1 MEFAYEA
8 LTADGTLVRDR
19 VKATDVAQAIE
30 SLRSQALVVL
40 QVEKATTPSQRT
52 SRLGAWRG
60 RQKVTERDLV
70 LFTRQMKM
78 LLEAGAAVVP
88 ALTTLEQQTAKP
100 AFRSI
105 LHKVRCAVEDGGR
118 LSEALRDNAS
128 IFTDVFCTMVAAGE
142 MTGTLPKVFDRLSD
156 LAYRRYQVRN
166 TIVGAMIY
174 PALVCVLSVF
184 VIGLLLGFVVPR
196 FRTLFLDLNAE
207 LPATTWFMLD
217 CSLLFTTYW
226 PVLLAAAVGL
236 TISACL
242 LSRNERFR
250 AKAGVAILKVP
261 LLGRLTARLIFA
273 SVLRV
278 WAALLQSRV
287 PLLEALQQSKGAIRN
302 RAFLEVIEKVEEAT
316 SSGGHVG
323 RTLAASPLVDPMLAS
338 AITTGEEN
346 GRLAEAVDF
355 ASTCADEDNAQLIGT
370 VTRIVEPA
378 LIALLGLIV
387 GLVAMALFL
396 PIFDL
401 ATLAGG

>member
-1 MEFAYEA
+1 MEFTYEA
-8 LTADGTLVRDR
+8 LTADGNLVRDR
-19 VKATDVAQAIE
+19 VKAADVAQAIE
-30 SLRSQALVVL
+30 CLRGQALVVL

-60 RQKVTERDLV
+60 GQKINERDLV

-88 ALTTLEQQTAKP
+88 ALATLEQQTAKP
-100 AFRSI
+100 AFRSV

-128 IFTDVFCTMVAAGE
+128 IFTEVFCTMVAAGE
-142 MTGTLPKVFDRLSD
+142 TTGTLPKVFDQLSD

-217 CSLLFTTYW
+217 CSQLFTTYW
-226 PVLLAAAVGL
+226 PVLLAAAG
-236 TISACL
+236 
-242 LSRNERFR
+242 
-250 AKAGVAILKVP
+250 
-261 LLGRLTARLIFA
+261 LIFA

-287 PLLEALQQSKGAIRN
+287 PLLEALRQSKGAIRN
-302 RAFLEVIEKVEEAT
+302 RTFLAMIEKVEEAT
-316 SSGGHVG
+316 ASGGHVG

-378 LIALLGLIV
+378 LIALLGLSV

-401 ATLAGG
+401 ATLAGR